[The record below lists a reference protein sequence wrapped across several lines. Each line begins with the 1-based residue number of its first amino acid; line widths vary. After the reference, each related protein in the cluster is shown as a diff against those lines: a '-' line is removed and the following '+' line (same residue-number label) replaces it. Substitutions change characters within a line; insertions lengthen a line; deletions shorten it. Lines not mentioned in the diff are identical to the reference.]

1 MKPSASHLHFSSP
14 YIVMI
19 FWKIRVNFSPLLE
32 NRLLGP
38 WKLEVWS
45 WGSFACVVFSHSELW
60 ETEAVETALKS
71 AVLGS
76 DAFLSLSFSGKS
88 TGSYQSYSE
97 WADGLG

>member
-1 MKPSASHLHFSSP
+1 M
-14 YIVMI
+14 
-19 FWKIRVNFSPLLE
+19 
-32 NRLLGP
+32 
-38 WKLEVWS
+38 
-45 WGSFACVVFSHSELW
+45 VFSHSELW